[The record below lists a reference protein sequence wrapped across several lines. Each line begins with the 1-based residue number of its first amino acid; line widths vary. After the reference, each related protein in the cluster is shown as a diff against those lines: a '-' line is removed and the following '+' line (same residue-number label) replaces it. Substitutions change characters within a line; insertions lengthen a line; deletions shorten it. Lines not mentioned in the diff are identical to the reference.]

1 MRKVKVLIADDIKAI
16 AEYNK
21 KIVSQNENIDV
32 IAIAENGQE
41 EYDIIMNFRPDLV
54 ITDNKMPKMNGIDV
68 IEKIVNSDLT
78 IKPQFILITA
88 DLDRYLYKKCKELN
102 VLQVMRK
109 PIKEE
114 ILLDTIDRFISSS
127 RNAKFDKNENIKD
140 KKRSFISKIFEKY
153 KKVE

>member
-1 MRKVKVLIADDIKAI
+1 
-16 AEYNK
+16 
-21 KIVSQNENIDV
+21 
-32 IAIAENGQE
+32 
-41 EYDIIMNFRPDLV
+41 
-54 ITDNKMPKMNGIDV
+54 MNGIDV

-109 PIKEE
+109 PIREE
-114 ILLDTIDRFISSS
+114 ILLDTIDRFINSS
-127 RNAKFDKNENIKD
+127 RKAKFDKNENTKA
-140 KKRSFISKIFEKY
+140 KKRSFISMIFKKY